1 MDKKKLLE
9 KISDTNIREFL
20 DKLNVAQQEAE
31 TMIKDSMKLVA
42 PPKLRSLPKG
52 RQYGKIIDG
61 KFTAEYNPYR
71 TIKINMNED
80 VFNQYEKYCLIRSFT
95 PSDFFIDLMYLL
107 TYLDEKRLEN
117 PDITLREFCNNP
129 TMLKLLFEDY

>member
-1 MDKKKLLE
+1 MDKKKLLN

-20 DKLNVAQQEAE
+20 DKLNSAQSEAE
-31 TMIKDSMKLVA
+31 TMIKDSMKTVA

-61 KFTAEYNPYR
+61 KFTPEYNPYR
-71 TIKINMNED
+71 SIKINMNED

-95 PSDFFIDLMYLL
+95 PSDFFIDLMYMLS
-107 TYLDEKRLEN
+107 YIDECRLSN
-117 PDITLREFCNNP
+117 PDMTLRQLCSNP
-129 TMLKLLFEDY
+129 TMLKLIFKD